1 MVMLYEV
8 KSTDSKVENVKNKSR
23 DDTPVVNEG
32 KDEGIGCE
40 AEDDVPQV
48 EGEIAEEHV
57 DGQLGLGDAVVWR
70 RHYRR
75 CVQVKH

>member
-8 KSTDSKVENVKNKSR
+8 KSTDSKVENVENNSR
-23 DDTPVVNEG
+23 DDTPVVNKGE
-32 KDEGIGCE
+32 DEGIGGE

-48 EGEIAEEHV
+48 EGEVAEEHME
-57 DGQLGLGDAVVWR
+57 GQLGLGDAVVWR